1 MDPSESPTAV
11 MSPLKIGSMD
21 LCAAD
26 SASAA
31 MRRRLASSRKKNNIR
46 VDDEHE
52 KRTLQSERKRRI
64 SSVSVRK
71 AGRSGQRPG
80 RA

>member
-31 MRRRLASSRKKNNIR
+31 MRRRLASSSPAIMTSKPSQIPMGSKA
-46 VDDEHE
+46 
-52 KRTLQSERKRRI
+52 I
-64 SSVSVRK
+64 S
-71 AGRSGQRPG
+71 AQDIWT
-80 RA
+80 